1 MTYTCFI
8 TRFTAHFAGILTV
21 ALGLSTAPATA
32 QQQLEEIARIEV
44 LDGGLTARGTHRAA
58 LKVTLAKGWK
68 TYWRSPGD
76 AGTPPRFDWSDSRN
90 VQSVSLNWPTPKVF
104 VLFGMR
110 SIGYKKELVLPI
122 EITLKNPGKPVLL
135 AGAIEF
141 GVCQDVCIPARMTF
155 SQPLDAGA
163 GRNAAIDA
171 ALAHQPVTATKAGVR
186 SATCRLSPAGDGVLQ
201 IKAEITMPSAGGDEV
216 TVIEPGNPKLWAS
229 ETTTSRRGNVLTTT
243 GEVAHVSGSSFA
255 LDRSQVRITV
265 LGKNRAVD
273 IQGCTPG

>member
-1 MTYTCFI
+1 MI
-8 TRFTAHFAGILTV
+8 HTRFTRLLAATLTL
-21 ALGLSTAPATA
+21 ALSLGAVPATA
-32 QQQLEEIARIEV
+32 QQKLEEIARIEI

-58 LKVTLAKGWK
+58 LKITLAKGWK

-76 AGTPPRFDWSDSRN
+76 AGIPPRFDWGDSRN
-90 VQSVSLNWPTPKVF
+90 IASVSLDWPTPEVF

-110 SIGYKKELVLPI
+110 SIGYKDELVLPI
-122 EITLKNPGKPVLL
+122 EITLKEKGKPVLM
-135 AGAIEF
+135 AGVVEF
-141 GVCQDVCIPARMTF
+141 GVCEDVCIPARLTF
-155 SQPLDAGA
+155 DQPLNARA

-171 ALAHQPVTATKAGVR
+171 ALANQPMSASQAGVR
-186 SATCRLSPAGDGVLQ
+186 SATCRLSPAGDGTLL
-201 IKAEITMPSAGGDEV
+201 INAEINMPPTGGDEV

-229 ETTTSRRGNVLTTT
+229 ETASSRSGKILSTT
-243 GEVAHVSGSSFA
+243 GEVAHISGTSFA